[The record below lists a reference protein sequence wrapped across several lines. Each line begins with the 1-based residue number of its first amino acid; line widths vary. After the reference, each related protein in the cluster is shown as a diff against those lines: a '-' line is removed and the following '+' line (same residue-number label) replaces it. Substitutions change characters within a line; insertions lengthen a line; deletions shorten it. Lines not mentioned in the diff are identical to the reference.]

1 MDLSFLLAIAL
12 LVALVVWLR
21 SRQGKRGGP
30 YRRPSLPTSAQ
41 SPTRSVQGQTQKQLL
56 RLVGGNRAVAE
67 RLVDQVKLRH
77 PNQSEQWC
85 WEKAIYDIQRDR
97 YRA

>member
-1 MDLSFLLAIAL
+1 MDLSLLLAIAL

-21 SRQGKRGGP
+21 GRQGKRPGA
-30 YRRPSLPTSAQ
+30 YRRPIPPKSTPATA
-41 SPTRSVQGQTQKQLL
+41 RSVQGQTQKQLL

-67 RLVDQVKLRH
+67 RLVDQVQLSH
-77 PNQSEQWC
+77 PNKSPQWC